1 MVLQFKFKYLS
12 NNGTLL
18 KFLDSCAKKF
28 DCEYKILQENEF
40 IVLYI
45 KGELEVLELFST
57 KLSSY
62 LPMSI
67 YFYDSEIDMVDEFP
81 FGKNLEIKD
90 DFVLPFC
97 SDCLNKVEDDESS
110 YYYNAFKSCSN
121 CGSEIDTKNF
131 ILTSDD
137 TKEICKSNEELFS
150 KIARFINDGKK
161 IKIKTFRGVFVFSK
175 FDVTNDKSDILA
187 TNLDNIPKMFVIK
200 KSETIAL
207 ASIEKPIINLKLN
220 EIFKVNNE
228 CNFKDLNVRFANDFI
243 LYLLCLELEKLSI
256 DFISYNNSNVYDY
269 CLDFESSDFKLID
282 IPKIKVLQNERKIIL
297 SSSSYCSS
305 LENIYNKFED
315 KNKGQLMVLL
325 SENNLLDKSIVN
337 FYLSS
342 KYDNNIALYSKEYKG
357 FIDILNVKLP
367 NNMQSLFN
375 ELKTDETGNTLLN
388 NYKKKFPDVYEKAL
402 NYDITKLN
410 IHSFSSLFS
419 IAEAILGFENTII
432 NNASEALIP
441 KGPRIDYKLFTSDKF
456 YNKEFDITR
465 FFRSAISFK
474 LAGVDEITIS
484 LGYVES
490 LAHFIANIVDTT
502 NNELSLDGVS
512 LCGDMFE
519 NDLFSNLVHK
529 SITKNFKTY
538 YNKDFVLQG
547 A

>member
-28 DCEYKILQENEF
+28 DCEYKILRENEF

-45 KGELEVLELFST
+45 KGELEILELFST

-67 YFYDSEIDMVDEFP
+67 YFYDSVIDMVDEFP
-81 FGKNLEIKD
+81 FGKNLEIQD
-90 DFVLPFC
+90 DFALPFC
-97 SDCLNKVEDDESS
+97 SDCLNQVEDDESS
-110 YYYNAFKSCSN
+110 HYYNAFKTCSN
-121 CGSEIDTKNF
+121 CGNKVDTKNF
-131 ILTSDD
+131 ILTSNH
-137 TKEICKSNEELFS
+137 TKEIWKSDEELFS

-161 IKIKTFRGVFVFSK
+161 VKIKSFSGTFVFSK
-175 FDVTNDKSDILA
+175 FDKNDKTSDILA
-187 TNLDNIPKMFVIK
+187 TNIDNISKMFVIK
-200 KSETIAL
+200 NTETIAL

-228 CNFKDLNVRFANDFI
+228 CNIKDLNLRFANDFI
-243 LYLLCLELEKLSI
+243 LYLFCLQLEKLSL
-256 DFISYNNSNVYDY
+256 DFVAYNNSNVYDY
-269 CLDFESSDFKLID
+269 CLDFESNDFKLID
-282 IPKIKVLQNERKIIL
+282 IPKIKVLENDRKIIL
-297 SSSSYCSS
+297 ASSTYCTS
-305 LENIYNKFED
+305 LDEMYNKFEE

-342 KYDNNIALYSKEYKG
+342 KYDNNIALYSKEYEG
-357 FIDILNVKLP
+357 FIDILNVKIP
-367 NNMQSLFN
+367 NDMQELFD
-375 ELKTDETGNTLLN
+375 ELKSDETGNTLLT
-388 NYKKKFPDVYEKAL
+388 NYKNKFPDIYEKAL

-419 IAEAILGFENTII
+419 IAEVILGFENSII
-432 NNASEALIP
+432 KNASEALIN

-474 LAGVDEITIS
+474 LAGVDEKTIS

-490 LAHFIANIVDTT
+490 LAHFVANIVDTT

-538 YNKDFVLQG
+538 YNKDFVIQG